1 MSCGLWSNYVT
12 LGYCTAQL
20 LEPFGQGGTCPG
32 VDNCFVVKGE
42 ARTRAAIAR
51 RRMFFTVYASYG
63 TMHRD
68 AEAHVK
74 NAGEN
79 RSTITTFNLVIL

>member
-1 MSCGLWSNYVT
+1 MGTPAYNE
-12 LGYCTAQL
+12 QL
-20 LEPFGQGGTCPG
+20 EAPFGHGGGSPG
-32 VDNCFVVKGE
+32 VENCFVVKGE

-51 RRMFFTVYASYG
+51 RRMCFTVYASYG

-68 AEAHVK
+68 AEAQVK

-79 RSTITTFNLVIL
+79 RSTITTFNSVNI